1 MTSRELDELLW
12 VALRSSTIEWAVNV
26 QICDVIKD
34 NQFLAPRAIS
44 RIDERL
50 RKDTPSAVQLAL
62 SLLEMLIKNC
72 GMVVCRAI
80 NAGVTETLV
89 TIVKKKESWRYGFGR
104 NLHKSGLSEWLP
116 QGVAIGE
123 DKRQQWRQA
132 SQKVLEIMQ
141 LCVDAFLMHEG
152 ALRPIF
158 SAYKQLR
165 QEGYEFPRSSTG
177 VAADLCLVNGAEDS
191 PAYLAGATTA
201 PSAAPAVGPAAVGA
215 RSVPVA
221 PAAPVGAR
229 SAEDE
234 EEVVRLVVAR
244 EDAKER
250 VEQLVQALED
260 GRDFDPNELEEL
272 ITLVE
277 DISEVL
283 RSMGV
288 ETDAPEAVP
297 PPASASAS
305 STGPVPLAASGQE
318 LLITGSAAAEQTEPT
333 HFSGGSYMPPLAPS
347 GPYRDNPSTSDE
359 LQLPAEDPL
368 FEAPSHRAGESL
380 LGGRKKKPVGSWS
393 QWAQSMRNLTG
404 STNTR
409 RLGDGVPRSVY
420 EEIGNDDAR
429 PLFH

>member
-1 MTSRELDELLW
+1 MTSRELDTLLA

-26 QICDVIKD
+26 QICDTIKD
-34 NQFLAPRAIS
+34 NQYLAPLAIT

-50 RKDTPSAVQLAL
+50 RHDKPSAVMLAL
-62 SLLEMLIKNC
+62 SLLEMLVKNC
-72 GMVVCRAI
+72 GMVICRAI
-80 NAGVTETLV
+80 NEGVAETLV
-89 TIVKKKESWRYGFGR
+89 GIVKKKESWRYGFGR

-116 QGVAIGE
+116 HGVAIGE

-141 LCVDAFLMHEG
+141 LIVDAFLMHEG

-191 PAYLAGATTA
+191 PAYLAGA
-201 PSAAPAVGPAAVGA
+201 SAAPPYRAPA
-215 RSVPVA
+215 PA
-221 PAAPVGAR
+221 PAAAPAR
-229 SAEDE
+229 SAESE

-260 GRDFDPNELEEL
+260 GRDFDPAELEEL

-288 ETDAPEAVP
+288 ETEAPEA
-297 PPASASAS
+297 PAPSAPSHA
-305 STGPVPLAASGQE
+305 PVTMPAAHAHRGRE
-318 LLITGSAAAEQTEPT
+318 LLITGSAAACASTMPSEPS
-333 HFSGGSYMPPLAPS
+333 HFSGGTYMPPLAPTA
-347 GPYRDNPSTSDE
+347 PYRDNPNVSDE

-368 FEAPSHRAGESL
+368 FEAPSHHAGESL

-404 STNTR
+404 STGR

-420 EEIGNDDAR
+420 AEIGNDDSSR